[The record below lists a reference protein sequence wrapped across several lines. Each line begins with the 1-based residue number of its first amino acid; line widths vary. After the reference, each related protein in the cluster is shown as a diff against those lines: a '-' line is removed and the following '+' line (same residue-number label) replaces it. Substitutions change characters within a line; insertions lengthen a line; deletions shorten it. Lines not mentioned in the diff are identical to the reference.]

1 MVRKAQTAPATIVVQ
16 ASGPDTRHCS
26 ERPNRQRRLTT
37 LISGHL
43 LKGRQHR
50 AAATLLVLMPEEDYA
65 RSVPQRLGVMVGTL
79 LPERP
84 FLADPV
90 RTVGLLLAASLVVPL
105 LVLVLAAWHD
115 WRHLYAHASEG
126 ADHTV
131 IALAEHAQR
140 VLGAQDSALRLA
152 AERIEGRS
160 LASVKE
166 DRELHQ
172 WFRRLAA
179 DIEYLS
185 GISIIGADGKAVTV
199 SRHFPTPFVDASDR
213 TYFQAFIRDPN
224 LEFFVSEPLVARPS
238 GEQIFQLARRLSN
251 PDGSLKGVL
260 IASARPQELAKF
272 YARVAA
278 HGDVVTMT
286 RSDGAVLVRYPAT
299 SAPTAAGNYVTSS
312 EAVAPWAVTVSY
324 AVDLSR
330 LRALWLRR
338 VAAMATVAMVA
349 ALTLVAMAAFALRRA
364 KSERTAIDRLEEE
377 AAARGR
383 AEAEAQLGKQMKTL
397 QAELAQVARVSSM
410 GAVAASIA
418 HELNQPLG
426 AVTAYS
432 QAARR
437 LIESGQT
444 GSPLFA
450 KAVEAASE
458 QALRAG
464 EIVHRLR
471 RFISKGELA
480 LERVDLSV
488 VVHDATTLMNS
499 TGDLARA
506 RIRLN
511 LDRRADA
518 VLADRVQLQQVIVN
532 LLKNAVEA
540 GGAEIE
546 IASSPTDDQSVE
558 VSVSDRGSGIPE
570 QVMSRLF
577 EPFHSTKRN
586 GMGIGL
592 SICQSIIRAHGSGLV
607 ARNRPAGGATFS
619 FSLPLFET
627 AGAEAPII
635 TP

>member
-1 MVRKAQTAPATIVVQ
+1 MIANPA
-16 ASGPDTRHCS
+16 
-26 ERPNRQRRLTT
+26 
-37 LISGHL
+37 
-43 LKGRQHR
+43 R
-50 AAATLLVLMPEEDYA
+50 A
-65 RSVPQRLGVMVGTL
+65 
-79 LPERP
+79 
-84 FLADPV
+84 
-90 RTVGLLLAASLVVPL
+90 VGLFLAASLVVPL

-115 WRHLYAHASEG
+115 WRHLSSHASEG

-152 AERIEGRS
+152 AEKIEGRP
-160 LASVKE
+160 LASVKD
-166 DRELHQ
+166 DRELHW

-199 SRHFPTPFVDASDR
+199 SRHFPAPAIDASDR
-213 TYFQAFIRDPN
+213 AYFAAFVRDPD
-224 LEFFVSEPLVARPS
+224 LELFVSEPIVARPS
-238 GEQIFQLARRLSN
+238 GERIFQLARRLSH
-251 PDGSLKGVL
+251 PDGSFKGVV

-278 HGDVVTMT
+278 DGDVVTMA
-286 RSDGAVLVRYPAT
+286 RSDGSVLARYPAT
-299 SAPTAAGNYVTSS
+299 SAEEPAATYVTSS
-312 EAVAPWAVTVSY
+312 EAVTPWPVTVSY
-324 AVDLSR
+324 SANLSK
-330 LRALWLRR
+330 LRAHWLRR
-338 VAAMATVAMVA
+338 VAAMATVALVA
-349 ALTLVAMAAFALRRA
+349 ALTLLAMAAFALRRA
-364 KSERTAIDRLEEE
+364 KSEQTAIKRLEEE

-397 QAELAQVARVSSM
+397 QAELAQVSRVSSM

-426 AVTAYS
+426 AVAAYS

-444 GSPLFA
+444 DSPLLA
-450 KAVEAASE
+450 RAVEAAGD

-480 LERVDLSV
+480 LERVDLSA
-488 VVHDATTLMNS
+488 VVHDATTLMSS

-511 LDRRADA
+511 LDRTADA
-518 VLADRVQLQQVIVN
+518 VVADRVQLQQVIVN

-540 GGAEIE
+540 GGTETEIA
-546 IASSPTDDQSVE
+546 IASSPVASRSVE
-558 VSVSDRGSGIPE
+558 VSISDRGSGIPDH
-570 QVMSRLF
+570 VMSRLF
-577 EPFHSTKRN
+577 EPFHSTKRE

-592 SICQSIIRAHGSGLV
+592 SICQSIIRAHGSELV
-607 ARNRPAGGATFS
+607 ARNSPAGGAIFS
-619 FSLPLFET
+619 FTLPLFET
-627 AGAEAPII
+627 AGSDAAKA
-635 TP
+635 TA

>member
-1 MVRKAQTAPATIVVQ
+1 M
-16 ASGPDTRHCS
+16 
-26 ERPNRQRRLTT
+26 
-37 LISGHL
+37 
-43 LKGRQHR
+43 
-50 AAATLLVLMPEEDYA
+50 
-65 RSVPQRLGVMVGTL
+65 GTL
-79 LPERP
+79 LPKRQI
-84 FLADPV
+84 LADPV
-90 RTVGLLLAASLVVPL
+90 RAVGLLLAASLVVPL

-115 WRHLYAHASEG
+115 WRQLHDHASEG

-152 AERIEGRS
+152 AEKIEGRS
-160 LASVKE
+160 LASVKQ
-166 DRELHQ
+166 DRELHW

-179 DIEYLS
+179 GIEYLS

-213 TYFQAFIRDPN
+213 SYFKAFVRDPD

-238 GEQIFQLARRLSN
+238 GERIFQLARRLSN
-251 PDGSLKGVL
+251 PDGSFKGVL
-260 IASARPQELAKF
+260 LASARPRELAKF

-278 HGDVVTMT
+278 DGDVVTMV
-286 RSDGAVLVRYPAT
+286 RSDGTVLARYPAT

-312 EAVAPWAVTVSY
+312 EGVAPWPVTVSY
-324 AVDLSR
+324 SANLSK

-338 VAAMATVAMVA
+338 VAAMATVAMIA

-364 KSERTAIDRLEEE
+364 KSERTAVERLEEE

-397 QAELAQVARVSSM
+397 QAELAQVTRVSSM

-480 LERVDLSV
+480 FERVDLSV
-488 VVHDATTLMNS
+488 VVHDATTLMSS

-506 RIRLN
+506 RLRLN
-511 LDRRADA
+511 LDRGADA

-540 GGAEIE
+540 GGAEAEIE
-546 IASSPTDDQSVE
+546 IATSRATDRRVE
-558 VSVSDRGSGIPE
+558 VSVSDRGSGIPDH
-570 QVMSRLF
+570 VMSRLF
-577 EPFHSTKRN
+577 EPFHSTKRE

-592 SICQSIIRAHGSGLV
+592 SICQSIIRAHGSELV
-607 ARNRPAGGATFS
+607 ARNRPAGGAVFS

-627 AGAEAPII
+627 TGADATII
-635 TP
+635 TA

>member
-1 MVRKAQTAPATIVVQ
+1 MGA
-16 ASGPDTRHCS
+16 
-26 ERPNRQRRLTT
+26 
-37 LISGHL
+37 
-43 LKGRQHR
+43 
-50 AAATLLVLMPEEDYA
+50 
-65 RSVPQRLGVMVGTL
+65 L
-79 LPERP
+79 LPKRQI
-84 FLADPV
+84 LADPV
-90 RTVGLLLAASLVVPL
+90 RAVGLLLAASLVVPL

-115 WRHLYAHASEG
+115 WRQLYDHASEG

-140 VLGAQDSALRLA
+140 VLGAQDSALRLT
-152 AERIEGRS
+152 AEKIEGRS
-160 LASVKE
+160 LASVKH
-166 DRELHQ
+166 DRELHR
-172 WFRRLAA
+172 WFQRLAA

-185 GISIIGADGKAVTV
+185 GISIIGADGIAVTV
-199 SRHFPTPFVDASDR
+199 SRHFPTPFVDARDR
-213 TYFQAFIRDPN
+213 AYFQAFVRDPD
-224 LEFFVSEPLVARPS
+224 LKFFVSEPLVARPS
-238 GEQIFQLARRLSN
+238 GERIFQLARRLSN
-251 PDGSLKGVL
+251 PDGSFKGVL
-260 IASARPQELAKF
+260 LASARPQELAKF
-272 YARVAA
+272 YAMVAA
-278 HGDVVTMT
+278 DGDMVTMT
-286 RSDGAVLVRYPAT
+286 RSDRTVLARYPAT

-312 EAVAPWAVTVSY
+312 EAVAPWPITVSY
-324 AVDLSR
+324 SANLSK

-338 VAAMATVAMVA
+338 VAAMTAVAMIA

-364 KSERTAIDRLEEE
+364 KSERTAVERLEEE

-397 QAELAQVARVSSM
+397 QAELAQVTRVSSM

-444 GSPLFA
+444 ASPLFA
-450 KAVEAASE
+450 KAVESASD

-488 VVHDATTLMNS
+488 VIHDATTLMGS

-511 LDRRADA
+511 LDHGADA
-518 VLADRVQLQQVIVN
+518 VLADRVQLQQVVVN

-540 GGAEIE
+540 GGAEAEIE
-546 IASSPTDDQSVE
+546 IASLPTDDWRVE
-558 VSVSDRGSGIPE
+558 VSVSDRGSGIPDH
-570 QVMSRLF
+570 VMARLF
-577 EPFHSTKRN
+577 EPFHSTKRE

-592 SICQSIIRAHGSGLV
+592 SICQSIIRAHGSELV
-607 ARNRPAGGATFS
+607 ARNRPAGGAVFS

-627 AGAEAPII
+627 AGADATII
-635 TP
+635 TA